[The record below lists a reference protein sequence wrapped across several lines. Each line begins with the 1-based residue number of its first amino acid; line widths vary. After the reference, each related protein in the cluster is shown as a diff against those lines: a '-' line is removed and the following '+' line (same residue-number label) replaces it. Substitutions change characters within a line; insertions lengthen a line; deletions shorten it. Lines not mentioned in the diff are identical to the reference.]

1 MLKKYNGQ
9 IISFRFK
16 KSNNIT
22 HFTEFLLN
30 IVKTSSLLRGTRHT
44 SRLGTGNS
52 RLTAYCS
59 PRPGPV
65 TNYRRDI

>member
-1 MLKKYNGQ
+1 MLKKYNSQ

-30 IVKTSSLLRGTRHT
+30 IVKTSSLLRGTRHLIIIIIITITIILIIITGTRHT
-44 SRLGTGNS
+44 SR
-52 RLTAYCS
+52 
-59 PRPGPV
+59 
-65 TNYRRDI
+65 

>member
-44 SRLGTGNS
+44 SR
-52 RLTAYCS
+52 
-59 PRPGPV
+59 
-65 TNYRRDI
+65 

>member
-30 IVKTSSLLRGTRHT
+30 IVKTSSLLRGTRHHHHYHHYHYHPHYHY
-44 SRLGTGNS
+44 RNS
-52 RLTAYCS
+52 SHQSLRHW
-59 PRPGPV
+59 
-65 TNYRRDI
+65 